1 MAAATS
7 TQEVAVNL
15 PPEIRGR
22 MLKAFQKYQ
31 QLAESIA
38 AAKTEQDALKVEVE
52 ELFAAADE
60 GNALFHGCKLDG
72 WSVKMVCG
80 ESHKLDEDAVMKE
93 HGLSAAD
100 LDNCRVT
107 TANSPYVKITAP
119 RKAK

>member
-7 TQEVAVNL
+7 TQEVAVSL
-15 PPEIRGR
+15 SPEIRGR
-22 MLKAFQKYQ
+22 VLKAFQEHQ

-38 AAKTEQDALKVEVE
+38 AAKLRQEALKVEVE

-72 WSVKMVCG
+72 WAVKMVCG
-80 ESHKLDEDAVMKE
+80 ETTKLDEDDLMKT
-93 HGLSAAD
+93 HGLSAVE
-100 LDNCRVT
+100 LDACRVT
-107 TANSPYVKITAP
+107 SANTPYVKITAP